1 VGLSEL
7 RELIEPEETELK
19 ALSGREIAID
29 AFNALYQFLTTIM
42 KDGRPLMD
50 SQGRITSHL
59 NGLLYRTVNLVE
71 EGIKPVYVFD
81 GEPPELKRR
90 TLREREERKREAEE
104 RLKRASTPEE
114 REKYARQVV
123 RLSDE
128 LIEDAKRLLDLMG
141 IPWVQAP
148 SEGEAQCAH
157 MARRGDVWAAGSQ
170 DYDSLLFGSPRL
182 VRNLTIVGQRR
193 HPHTGEIIEVKPEL
207 LRLEDVL
214 DQLGLESR
222 EQLVDLAILLGTD
235 YNPEGIPGI
244 GPKQALKLIRRYGS
258 LDGLRDTELWP
269 KIERHLPADPEEIR
283 SLFLEPEV
291 TDDYE
296 LEWEEPDEEGIVE
309 FLVKERDFSEDRVR
323 RAVDRLKK
331 AVREL
336 ERKGK
341 QETLDAFF

>member
-1 VGLSEL
+1 VGLAEL

-50 SQGRITSHL
+50 SEGRITSHL

-90 TLREREERKREAEE
+90 TLREREERKKEAEE
-104 RLKRASTPEE
+104 RLKRASSREE

-128 LIEDAKRLLDLMG
+128 LIEDAKRLLELMG

-157 MARRGDVWAAGSQ
+157 MAREGDVWAAGSQ
-170 DYDSLLFGSPRL
+170 DYDSLLFGAPRL
-182 VRNLTIVGQRR
+182 VRNLTIVGQRK
-193 HPHTGEIIEVKPEL
+193 HPHTGEIIEVKPEI
-207 LRLEDVL
+207 LELDDVL
-214 DQLGLESR
+214 DQLGLDSR

-235 YNPEGIPGI
+235 YNPDGIPGI
-244 GPKQALKLIRRYGS
+244 GPKRALQLIRKYGS
-258 LDGLRDTELWP
+258 LDELQDTELWP
-269 KIERHLPADPEEIR
+269 KIERHLPAEPEEIR
-283 SLFLEPEV
+283 SLFLEPKV

-309 FLVKERDFSEDRVR
+309 FLVEERDFSEDRVR
-323 RAVDRLKK
+323 RAVERLRK
-331 AVREL
+331 AMKEL
-336 ERKGK
+336 GRKGK